1 MKVQFVHAYSGFA
14 AITGHCHQAPETLTD
29 VLKFQ
34 IFGSSTLAITFARLL
49 VSRAPSKAVKCLF
62 RLPWKDVSI
71 RFIHASNQKIFKSK
85 INCFLMQPEI
95 QHIIIS
101 SFKNPI
107 KLSTGLYPILIES
120 SLVQVTNSQKLSNS
134 ND

>member
-14 AITGHCHQAPETLTD
+14 AITGHCHQAPETSTD

-85 INCFLMQPEI
+85 INCFFNATGNSAYNHFLFQKSYKIKYGFVP
-95 QHIIIS
+95 HIDREFFS
-101 SFKNPI
+101 PGNKFSKTI
-107 KLSTGLYPILIES
+107 KF
-120 SLVQVTNSQKLSNS
+120 
-134 ND
+134 